1 MAVVLRLQRIG
12 KPHQAHYRLVAIEK
26 REGPNGRALEV
37 LGSYDPRGE
46 KTKDKVKLKDARIE
60 YWMKNGAKPSATA
73 ESLIK
78 SSRKAQKAAVA
89 AKA

>member
-12 KPHQAHYRLVAIEK
+12 KPNHAHYRLVAIEK
-26 REGPNGRALEV
+26 REGPHGRALEV

-46 KTKDKVKLKDARIE
+46 KSKDKVKFKEERIE
-60 YWMKNGAKPSATA
+60 YWMKNGAKPSPTA

-78 SSRKAQKAAVA
+78 AARKAAKGAAP

>member
-26 REGPNGRALEV
+26 SRGPHGRALEV

-46 KTKDKVKLKDARIE
+46 KTKEKVKLKDDRVE
-60 YWMKNGAKPSATA
+60 YWMKNGAKASPTA

-78 SSRKAQKAAVA
+78 QARKAAKGAAT

>member
-26 REGPNGRALEV
+26 ARGPRGRALEV
-37 LGSYDPRGE
+37 LGSYNPRGE
-46 KTKDKVKLKDARIE
+46 KGKDKVNVELARVD
-60 YWMKNGAKPSATA
+60 YWIKVGAKPSPTA

-78 SSRKAQKAAVA
+78 TAKKGA